1 MKTTAVISIAL
12 LTAVSAVAWSSQAPA
27 QRGGRDAAIS
37 RCIAKAQGRYPR
49 AGRYGTMT
57 NRTYTYRACMHAAG
71 YPP

>member
-1 MKTTAVISIAL
+1 MKTATVISIAL
-12 LTAVSAVAWSSQAPA
+12 LTGLSAVVWSSQASA

-37 RCIAKAQGRYPR
+37 RCIAQAQKRYPR

-57 NRTYTYRACMHAAG
+57 NRTHTYTACMHAAG

>member
-1 MKTTAVISIAL
+1 MKAAIAISISFVIGL
-12 LTAVSAVAWSSQAPA
+12 SAVAWSSQASA

-37 RCIAKAQGRYPR
+37 RCIAQAQGRYPR

-57 NRTYTYRACMHAAG
+57 NRTFTYKSCMHAAG